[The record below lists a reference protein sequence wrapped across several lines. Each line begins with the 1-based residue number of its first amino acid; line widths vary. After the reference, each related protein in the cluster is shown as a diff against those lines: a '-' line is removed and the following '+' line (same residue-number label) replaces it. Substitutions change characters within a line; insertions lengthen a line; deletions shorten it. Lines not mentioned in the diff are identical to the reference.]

1 MEGFY
6 NNNTMNV
13 NEKNMLRDFINDFQ
27 EKEEKRKIL
36 RGRIVKALD
45 RIELE
50 LYDDKDS
57 SNEGLLTRVNNLE
70 QAIKE
75 IANMIKDTRI
85 RNNVILGILGAL
97 GMAVISQLLSHYIKI
112 F

>member
-1 MEGFY
+1 M
-6 NNNTMNV
+6 TI
-13 NEKNMLRDFINDFQ
+13 NEKDMLKNFISDF
-27 EKEEKRKIL
+27 EKKEERRKDL
-36 RGRIVKALD
+36 RTRIVKSLD
-45 RIELE
+45 RIENE

-57 SNEGLLTRVNNLE
+57 SNEGLLTRVNSLE

-97 GMAVISQLLSHYIKI
+97 AMAVTSQLLSHYVKL

>member
-1 MEGFY
+1 
-6 NNNTMNV
+6 MNV
-13 NEKNMLRDFINDFQ
+13 NEKTMLKDFIDDFQ
-27 EKEEKRKIL
+27 EKEEKRKVL

-70 QAIKE
+70 MAIKE

-97 GMAVISQLLSHYIKI
+97 ALAVVSQLFSHYIKI

>member
-1 MEGFY
+1 
-6 NNNTMNV
+6 MNRREQ
-13 NEKNMLRDFINDFQ
+13 NLLENFISDFKS
-27 EKEEKRKIL
+27 KEESRKAL
-36 RGRIVKALD
+36 RTKIVKALD
-45 RIELE
+45 RIEME
-50 LYDDKDS
+50 LYDDRDS

-75 IANMIKDTRI
+75 IANMIKDTRT

-97 GMAVISQLLSHYIKI
+97 AMAVISQLLSHYMKI

>member
-1 MEGFY
+1 
-6 NNNTMNV
+6 MNRREQ
-13 NEKNMLRDFINDFQ
+13 NLLENFISDFKS
-27 EKEEKRKIL
+27 KEESRKAL
-36 RGRIVKALD
+36 RTKIVKALD
-45 RIELE
+45 RIEME
-50 LYDDKDS
+50 LYDDRDS

-75 IANMIKDTRI
+75 IANMIKDTRT
-85 RNNVILGILGAL
+85 RNNVILGMLGAL

>member
-1 MEGFY
+1 
-6 NNNTMNV
+6 
-13 NEKNMLRDFINDFQ
+13 MLRDFIEDFQ
-27 EKEEKRKIL
+27 QKEERRKVL

-45 RIELE
+45 RIEME

-97 GMAVISQLLSHYIKI
+97 GMAVISQLLSHYVKI

>member
-1 MEGFY
+1 
-6 NNNTMNV
+6 MNRD
-13 NEKNMLRDFINDFQ
+13 EKHMLKDFIEDFKQ
-27 EKEEKRKIL
+27 KEEKRKIL

-45 RIELE
+45 KIEME

-70 QAIKE
+70 DAIKE
-75 IANMIKDTRI
+75 IANMVKDTKI
-85 RNNVILGILGAL
+85 RNNVILGIISAL
-97 GMAVISQLLSHYIKI
+97 TLAIASQLFSHYIKL

>member
-1 MEGFY
+1 
-6 NNNTMNV
+6 MNRREQ
-13 NEKNMLRDFINDFQ
+13 NLLENFISDFKS
-27 EKEEKRKIL
+27 KEESRKAL
-36 RGRIVKALD
+36 RTKIVKALD
-45 RIELE
+45 RIEME
-50 LYDDKDS
+50 LYDDRDS

-75 IANMIKDTRI
+75 IANMIKDTRT

>member
-1 MEGFY
+1 MNINER
-6 NNNTMNV
+6 TML
-13 NEKNMLRDFINDFQ
+13 KDFIEDFQ
-27 EKEEKRKIL
+27 QKEERRKAL

-70 QAIKE
+70 EAIKE
-75 IANMIKDTRI
+75 IATMIKDTRI

>member
-1 MEGFY
+1 
-6 NNNTMNV
+6 MNRREQ
-13 NEKNMLRDFINDFQ
+13 NLLENFISDFKS
-27 EKEEKRKIL
+27 KEESRKAL
-36 RGRIVKALD
+36 RTKIVKALD
-45 RIELE
+45 RIEME
-50 LYDDKDS
+50 LYDDRDS

-97 GMAVISQLLSHYIKI
+97 GMAVISQLLSHYVKL

>member
-1 MEGFY
+1 
-6 NNNTMNV
+6 
-13 NEKNMLRDFINDFQ
+13 MLRDFIDDFQ
-27 EKEEKRKIL
+27 QKEEKRKVL

-45 RIELE
+45 RIEME

-97 GMAVISQLLSHYIKI
+97 GMAVISQLLSHYVKI

>member
-1 MEGFY
+1 MNRDEK
-6 NNNTMNV
+6 TML
-13 NEKNMLRDFINDFQ
+13 KDFIEDFKQ
-27 EKEEKRKIL
+27 KEEKRKIL

-45 RIELE
+45 KIEME

-70 QAIKE
+70 EAIKE
-75 IANMIKDTRI
+75 IANMVKDTKI
-85 RNNVILGILGAL
+85 RNNVILGIIGAL
-97 GMAVISQLLSHYIKI
+97 TLAIASQLFSHYIKL

>member
-1 MEGFY
+1 
-6 NNNTMNV
+6 MNV

-27 EKEEKRKIL
+27 EKEEKRKVL

-50 LYDDKDS
+50 LYDSTDS
-57 SNEGLLTRVNNLE
+57 TNEGLLTRVNNLE

>member
-1 MEGFY
+1 
-6 NNNTMNV
+6 MNV

-27 EKEEKRKIL
+27 EKEEKRKML

-50 LYDDKDS
+50 LYDSTDS
-57 SNEGLLTRVNNLE
+57 TNEGLLTRVNNLE

>member
-1 MEGFY
+1 
-6 NNNTMNV
+6 MNRD
-13 NEKNMLRDFINDFQ
+13 EKHMLKDFIEDFQ
-27 EKEEKRKIL
+27 QKEEKRKIL

-45 RIELE
+45 KIEME

-70 QAIKE
+70 DAIKE
-75 IANMIKDTRI
+75 IANMVKDTKI
-85 RNNVILGILGAL
+85 RNNVILGIIGAL
-97 GMAVISQLLSHYIKI
+97 TLAILSQLFSHYIKL

>member
-1 MEGFY
+1 
-6 NNNTMNV
+6 MNV
-13 NEKNMLRDFINDFQ
+13 NERTMLKDFIDDFQ
-27 EKEEKRKIL
+27 EKEEKRKVL

-70 QAIKE
+70 MAIKE
-75 IANMIKDTRI
+75 IATMIKDTRI
-85 RNNVILGILGAL
+85 RNNVILGILGTLAL
-97 GMAVISQLLSHYIKI
+97 AVVSQLFSHYIKI